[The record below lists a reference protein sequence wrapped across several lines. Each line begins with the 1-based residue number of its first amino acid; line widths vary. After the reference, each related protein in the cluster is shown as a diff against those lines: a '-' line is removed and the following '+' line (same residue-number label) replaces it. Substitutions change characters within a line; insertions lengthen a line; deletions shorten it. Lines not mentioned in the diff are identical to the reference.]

1 LFQIAFLLFNIV
13 AISAEPLLGLRV
25 QTQWNGYSPEKEI
38 QGIDDLENEP
48 GRKEII
54 GYEVTYDFSPADRKN
69 IGMENMK
76 EQEFTASD
84 NDMNVAA
91 KTIIDDYKKRHQVAP
106 SHTEIKDAK
115 YSVVF
120 VDLTGLEVVK
130 LMDAALT
137 GEFYPKLITGQR
149 KIDRNYP
156 KVLADIT
163 IKGIGQMLG
172 ESCPDLLERHFKD
185 EAEKDLT
192 EWAIGTKKFSD
203 ILQQCVEGGIT
214 ESNALAFA
222 ESRDTNGDKEITY
235 PELRKLRGITRSA
248 IVTYKSKKDAPAAEE
263 QPAGAQPAGAQP
275 AEEQPS
281 GQ

>member
-1 LFQIAFLLFNIV
+1 
-13 AISAEPLLGLRV
+13 LLGLRV

-69 IGMENMK
+69 IGMESMK

-91 KTIIDDYKKRHQVAP
+91 KDIIDDYKKRHQVAP

-192 EWAIGTKKFSD
+192 EWSIGTKRFSE
-203 ILQQCVEGGIT
+203 ILLECVEGMT

-222 ESRDTNGDKEITY
+222 ESRDKDGNGLITY
-235 PELRKLRGITRSA
+235 PELKKLRGIKRSE

-263 QPAGAQPAGAQP
+263 QPAGAQPA
-275 AEEQPS
+275 EEQPS